1 MLRARH
7 LPSICARTASL
18 LAWCPQLTQSTPN
31 QTQPWRWPCLA
42 LCQQFHTLAAS
53 SGAQVLA
60 LTLQPSLVP
69 GAADILQAAVAGG
82 AGLSLGEKVLCQE
95 LCVWSHRAEGY
106 FPRADFAPAPVRG
119 SPGLSAQ
126 FFWWQLCCTQ
136 GLPVLG
142 QPQDT
147 SSTNT
152 RAQCATALG
161 QTLFWNAGETAL
173 HTNTAKFV
181 SLAT

>member
-18 LAWCPQLTQSTPN
+18 LACCPQLTQSTPN

-42 LCQQFHTLAAS
+42 LCQQFHALAAS

-60 LTLQPSLVP
+60 LTLQASLVP

-106 FPRADFAPAPVRG
+106 FPIADFAPALCKALLASQLSFSGG
-119 SPGLSAQ
+119 SFAVLRVYQCWASPRTPPAQ
-126 FFWWQLCCTQ
+126 TQ
-136 GLPVLG
+136 EPSVLQPLGRHCSGMQGKLLFIPILP
-142 QPQDT
+142 
-147 SSTNT
+147 N
-152 RAQCATALG
+152 
-161 QTLFWNAGETAL
+161 LF
-173 HTNTAKFV
+173 H
-181 SLAT
+181 